1 MGEPRRYNILGTLGK
16 GGFGTVYKAQL
27 HGSAGFTKIVALKV
41 LNAEVAGKEEF
52 ARRARDEARVL
63 GLVRHRAIVQV
74 DGLVV
79 LQGHWVVV
87 MEYVSGVDLK
97 RLMQAGSVPPGVALE
112 IIEEVAQALD
122 AAYRQPGPEGK
133 PLGLLHR
140 DIKPSNLR
148 ITERGEVKVLDFGT
162 ARANF
167 QSREAQT
174 QALTFGTV
182 GYMAPE
188 RMDFEDLPAGDVY
201 ALGVV
206 LYELLIGEDAGEGRR
221 RAPHQLCV
229 EPAGL

>member
-97 RLMQAGSVPPGVALE
+97 RLMQAGPVPPGVAAGSS
-112 IIEEVAQALD
+112 EVAQALD
-122 AAYRQPGPEGK
+122 AAYREPGA
-133 PLGLLHR
+133 
-140 DIKPSNLR
+140 
-148 ITERGEVKVLDFGT
+148 RGQT
-162 ARANF
+162 AR
-167 QSREAQT
+167 S
-174 QALTFGTV
+174 V
-182 GYMAPE
+182 APATSSP
-188 RMDFEDLPAGDVY
+188 RTCASPS
-201 ALGVV
+201 GV
-206 LYELLIGEDAGEGRR
+206 R
-221 RAPHQLCV
+221 
-229 EPAGL
+229 